1 MKNHQNSLI
10 VIGGPHPFDD
20 PVQRTRGLIQYI
32 RLRNQR
38 AEAEQAKRKALKK
51 QKMDAQAII
60 QNVRE
65 ELANAEAEQH
75 HWERFGQFF
84 RRGILGVEKN
94 MCKMPSNRILSK
106 N

>member
-1 MKNHQNSLI
+1 
-10 VIGGPHPFDD
+10 
-20 PVQRTRGLIQYI
+20 VQRTRGLIQYI

-75 HWERFGQFF
+75 HWERFAELF
-84 RRGILGVEKN
+84 RMGILGFEKY
-94 MCKMPSNRILSK
+94 MCKIPANMELNLSK